1 MSSSPPAWKPQISRS
16 APDGGAVHER
26 PVVEGAFRVL
36 SVLAG
41 LGTACVA
48 FVVVGLYAGLQ
59 NCEGGETTGL
69 CVHHAGL
76 VPVLELPIFIIAFAA
91 PLAGG
96 IATGVTQR
104 GRWLGAGI
112 VLAVL
117 MFAAISLVSTGQ
129 TPYDWN

>member
-1 MSSSPPAWKPQISRS
+1 MHAAEPASMPQIVRS
-16 APDGGAVHER
+16 EPHGGAFGGR

-36 SVLAG
+36 GVLAG
-41 LGTACVA
+41 LVTAAAA
-48 FVVVGLYAGLQ
+48 FVVVGLYAALS

-76 VPVLELPIFIIAFAA
+76 VDVLELPIFLVAFAA

-96 IATGVTQR
+96 IATGVTGR

-117 MFAAISLVSTGQ
+117 MFAAMSLVSTGQ
-129 TPYDWN
+129 TPYDFN